1 MMDSLTPEERSK
13 RMALVRGK
21 NTKPEMIVRR
31 LVHSLRYRYRLH
43 DRKLPGRPDLVFKR
57 RRKVIFV
64 HGCFWHRH
72 AGCPRSTMPKS
83 RMEFWREKWEDN
95 ERRDHNNQAKLCA
108 LGWEVLIIWECELK
122 DLDRLAGRICDFLG

>member
-1 MMDSLTPEERSK
+1 MVDTLTPEERSK

-43 DRKLPGRPDLVFKR
+43 DRNLPGRPDLVFTS
-57 RRKVIFV
+57 RRKVIYV

-72 AGCPRSTMPKS
+72 AECPRSTMPKS
-83 RMEFWREKWEDN
+83 RMQFWREKLEEN
-95 ERRDHNNQAKLCA
+95 ERRDRNNQAALLS
-108 LGWEVLIIWECELK
+108 LGWEFLIIWECELK
-122 DLDRLAGRICDFLG
+122 DLDGAAGRVSDFLG